1 MKGIF
6 ILLFSS
12 IISMSNGQDMFF
24 MLNAQGA
31 TGPQIS
37 SVNVKYNT
45 STYSYITNKTGF
57 GYSDLDGPFATGS
70 NVIDVADM
78 TGTNTGLSY
87 DPLTDRFIVR
97 ASGNYFMTR
106 EAFTAAATLGA
117 GNEPAHD
124 EDITLAGSSGQGL
137 SIDPINREFYSQ
149 DPGDESFTRRNYAG
163 TVLETIDFSSLG
175 PELSFNSYDY
185 GSKTVYLSSD
195 GELVYGYKKV
205 NGTWTHTFTSYY
217 DANEGSCIDYL
228 TGGKMV
234 YNGGISSQNPT
245 GTIREQHY
253 TDGKDIAEYPYPM
266 TSMSGVVEGF
276 TVDQADGTFWINSD
290 QCFPLHGN
298 ITFGCRLWHTDPRG
312 WYKKFYRS
320 PHMDRFSEVW
330 QLSGGNII
338 TGVFGTEAIKGV
350 GFSIGPVIDYGAF
363 TGQQTLGNW
372 TFGEGENGE
381 IEFRGS
387 GTAPT
392 TTPETTREY
401 HDLVIYD
408 ANGTNDGWGSTTP
421 GSWQSTPTTDRYMQ
435 VRVKPLAPAP
445 SSDWTPYDLGDTL
458 IAWYTGE
465 KTTKYDLTQQW
476 QAAGVRF
483 WDADGNE
490 GSRMY
495 NLVDPGSVNGISYF
509 SAGFYPLWDNT
520 NHWWAMTGGNR
531 HWTASGYS
539 YMSTILASGDFEFTM
554 VAQRSSAGARAVFMG
569 ICNTGTNVNR
579 YAFMHNSSS
588 NSPASYLH
596 IEHTDGAGTVTRHG
610 VTDTNAGTN
619 RMLSFRVG
627 VNPNKIFIN
636 KVEQTLTD
644 QAGTNTG
651 QGPDLVWGAADTMR
665 WGRLQSSSS
674 VTGTQRMGD
683 IFITTHLSV
692 WARAKLYTYLQSIG
706 QLP

>member
-1 MKGIF
+1 MRLTFLFALIACIANAQEGFF
-6 ILLFSS
+6 IANS
-12 IISMSNGQDMFF
+12 
-24 MLNAQGA
+24 QGA

-37 SVNVKYNT
+37 SVDVKYN
-45 STYSYITNKTGF
+45 STDYSYITSKA
-57 GYSDLDGPFATGS
+57 GYSDTGGPFQTGS
-70 NVIDVADM
+70 NVINVCS
-78 TGTNTGLSY
+78 TVGTNSGLSY
-87 DPLTDRFIVR
+87 DPLTDRFIVKE
-97 ASGNYFMTR
+97 SQTYFFTR
-106 EAFTAAATLGA
+106 EAYTTAANGTVPTD
-117 GNEPAHD
+117 PAHD
-124 EDITLAGSSGQGL
+124 EEITFSGGSPGQGV
-137 SIDPINREFYSQ
+137 SIDPINREFYVQ
-149 DPGDESFTRRNYAG
+149 DAGDGSFTRRSYAG
-163 TVLETIDFSSLG
+163 SIIETVDYSALPD
-175 PELSFNSYDY
+175 LSFNSYDY
-185 GSKTVYLSSD
+185 GSKTVYLSAD
-195 GELVYGYKKV
+195 GANIYGYKKV
-205 NGTWTHTFTSYY
+205 NGTWTLVYTSYY
-217 DANEGSCIDYL
+217 DANEGTCIDYL
-228 TGGKMV
+228 TDGKMV
-234 YNGGISSQNPT
+234 YNGGVSGQNPT

-253 TDGKDIAEYPYPM
+253 KDGLDIAEYPYPM

-290 QCFPLHGN
+290 QESHGG
-298 ITFGCRLWHTDPRG
+298 ITNGNRIWHTDPRG
-312 WYKKFYRS
+312 WYKKYYRS
-320 PHMDRFSEVW
+320 PHMDRFSAVW
-330 QLSGGNII
+330 KLSGGNII

-350 GFSIGPVIDYGAF
+350 GFSTGPVIDYGAF
-363 TGQQTLGNW
+363 TGQQTLSNW
-372 TFGEGENGE
+372 TFGEGENGT

-392 TTPETTREY
+392 TTPETTQEY

-435 VRVKPLAPAP
+435 VRVQPLAPDPP

-465 KTTKYDLTQQW
+465 KTAKYGLTEQW

-483 WDADGNE
+483 WDVDGNE
-490 GSRMY
+490 GSRLY

-520 NHWWAMTGGNR
+520 NHWWAMTSGNR
-531 HWTASGYS
+531 HWTASGYD

-627 VNPNKIFIN
+627 VNPNKIYIN

-651 QGPDLVWGAADTMR
+651 QGPDVVWSAANTMR

-683 IFITTHLSV
+683 IFITTHLSD